1 MHITISTKREDKIFH
16 EKSELPVTLSLDHP
30 VNILIIILAIFS
42 FRRDNLMQVT
52 TAAGVEAVLAD
63 LSSLPV
69 IPLIMLALERG
80 KTG

>member
-1 MHITISTKREDKIFH
+1 MNE
-16 EKSELPVTLSLDHP
+16 EVTLLEGKVAPKYNSRFCS
-30 VNILIIILAIFS
+30 FS

-69 IPLIMLALERG
+69 IPLVMLALEERRG
-80 KTG
+80 KSSG

>member
-1 MHITISTKREDKIFH
+1 MSNLKSN
-16 EKSELPVTLSLDHP
+16 EKSRFISVL
-30 VNILIIILAIFS
+30 NS

-69 IPLIMLALERG
+69 IPLVMLALEERRG
-80 KTG
+80 KSPG

>member
-1 MHITISTKREDKIFH
+1 MLTE
-16 EKSELPVTLSLDHP
+16 
-30 VNILIIILAIFS
+30 ILVIFS